1 MSSAAIQETE
11 VVTKARRRSFTAEYK
26 RDVLRQAQGCTK
38 PGDMGALLRREG
50 LYSSHVATWRREMEH
65 RGVAGLAPQKR
76 GPKVTPLSA
85 AEVENRRLRQ
95 ENTVLTAR
103 AERAEMLVEIQKKL
117 STLLGLELPK
127 PDENS

>member
-1 MSSAAIQETE
+1 VSSAAIQETE
-11 VVTKARRRSFTAEYK
+11 VMTKPKRRSFTAEYK
-26 RDVLRQAQGCTK
+26 RDVLRQAAACIK

-50 LYSSHVATWRREMEH
+50 LYSSHVATWRREMEQ
-65 RGVAGLAPQKR
+65 RGLAGLAPQKR
-76 GPKVTPLSA
+76 GPKVIPLTA

-95 ENTVLTAR
+95 ENAVLTAR

-127 PDENS
+127 PDENC

>member
-1 MSSAAIQETE
+1 MNSAAIQETE
-11 VVTKARRRSFTAEYK
+11 VMTKPKRRSFTAEYK
-26 RDVLRQAQGCTK
+26 RDVLRQAAACTK

-50 LYSSHVATWRREMEH
+50 LYSSHVATWRREMEQ
-65 RGVAGLAPQKR
+65 RGLAGLAPHKR
-76 GPKVTPLSA
+76 GPKVIPLTA